1 MQSVRKFY
9 DDNAQ
14 ILCHCKE
21 NLAEVFRLRFFS
33 VDELQ
38 FVEFGDAVDEFA
50 YLVAEFFAK
59 LLVSHRRIFKNV
71 MQKRGYDR

>member
-1 MQSVRKFY
+1 MRCCFSGGRY
-9 DDNAQ
+9 
-14 ILCHCKE
+14 CKE
-21 NLAEVFRLRFFS
+21 NLAKVFRLRFFS